1 MHISTNDLHCCKP
14 ARLLQRAPSGEIKQK
29 AYHTGGVGGV
39 TGKTRGEGRG
49 SKRLACRNRAAGRFS
64 APRGETLLLLPP
76 RHSKTFTR
84 ARGHWGPRGIGSG
97 CEIHSA
103 REEAGHD
110 TNCIKQEYKKERN
123 ALPLESLA
131 RGCSG
136 LKFSCAP
143 GPAVQGRSSRAPS
156 PACPR
161 LDLATD
167 AIVRRPSQFFGMR
180 AQLLYTW
187 LGQGRVG
194 VSRTHDTAL
203 QLSSSRCETSRCAR
217 NALSN
222 AEVWVNTKKSWRAQT
237 ARQVATRH

>member
-1 MHISTNDLHCCKP
+1 MTTGSRQAQCTWEKLCSFSSSTFKYIQ
-14 ARLLQRAPSGEIKQK
+14 ATVRAKGT
-29 AYHTGGVGGV
+29 A
-39 TGKTRGEGRG
+39 
-49 SKRLACRNRAAGRFS
+49 
-64 APRGETLLLLPP
+64 
-76 RHSKTFTR
+76 
-84 ARGHWGPRGIGSG
+84 GIGSG
-97 CEIHSA
+97 GEVHSA
-103 REEAGHD
+103 RIRHH
-110 TNCIKQEYKKERN
+110 TNCIKQEYKQERN